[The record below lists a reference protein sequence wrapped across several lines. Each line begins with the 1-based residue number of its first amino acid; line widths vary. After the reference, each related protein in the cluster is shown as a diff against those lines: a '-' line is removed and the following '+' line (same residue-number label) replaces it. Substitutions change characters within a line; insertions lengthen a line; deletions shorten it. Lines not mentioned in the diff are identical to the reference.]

1 MICYLKRG
9 VIHTMIKIAI
19 IDDDPI
25 FLRIIKKILLQTN
38 LEVGL
43 DIDVFTSGAAF
54 FNKSDEYKLLLV
66 DIDMPGMSGIEIVE
80 KISDL
85 STLVIY
91 ITGHSE
97 YMESAF
103 NVNVIRFVRKD
114 EIETKLPEALKTA
127 LRKIN
132 INQDVLWKTTEGI
145 LGFALR
151 DIVYL
156 EIDNRKCYCHSRI
169 KKYELV
175 NAKLTD
181 LLGSLDD
188 WFLQINRYQII
199 NLRFVNSI
207 INDEIQTSSLKNITF
222 HLSRSR
228 KASLLKKYT
237 ERLLRD
243 D

>member
-1 MICYLKRG
+1 
-9 VIHTMIKIAI
+9 MIKIAI

-132 INQDVLWKTTEGI
+132 IKQDVLWKTTEGI

-156 EIDNRKCYCHSRI
+156 EIDNRKCYCHTRF

-181 LLGSLDD
+181 LNGSLDD
-188 WFLQINRYQII
+188 WFLQINRHQII

-228 KASLLKKYT
+228 KASVLKKYT

>member
-1 MICYLKRG
+1 
-9 VIHTMIKIAI
+9 MIKIAI

-80 KISDL
+80 RISNL

-132 INQDVLWKTTEGI
+132 IKQDVLWKTTEGI

-156 EIDNRKCYCHSRI
+156 EIDNRKCYCQTRL

-199 NLRFVNSI
+199 NLRFVSSI

-228 KASLLKKYT
+228 KASVLKKYT

>member
-1 MICYLKRG
+1 
-9 VIHTMIKIAI
+9 MIKIAI

-43 DIDVFTSGAAF
+43 DIDVFSSGVDF

-132 INQDVLWKTTEGI
+132 IKQDVLWKTTEGI

-156 EIDNRKCYCHSRI
+156 EIDNRKCYCQTRL

-222 HLSRSR
+222 HLSRNR
-228 KASLLKKYT
+228 KASVLKKYT